1 MKRISL
7 AFVFL
12 LAATVISAQEKS
24 SEKTTIGGL
33 FKKASSAVKSGGTSS
48 LSTEE
53 IVSGLKE
60 ALSVGAQNS
69 SGKLSAANG
78 FFKDAAVKILMPE
91 EMKKVESR
99 LRAIGMGKLVD
110 DAVLSMNRAAED
122 ASKTAAP
129 IFVDAIKKM
138 SVKDA
143 VGILKGADTAA
154 TSYLRKTTA
163 DELTK
168 SFTPIVEEAL
178 KKVNATKYWK
188 DLATAYNKFSSTPV
202 NTDLNQYVTGKALNG
217 LFFYVGEEEK
227 KIRTNPA
234 ARVNDIL
241 KKVFGSK

>member
-1 MKRISL
+1 MKRILL

-12 LAATVISAQEKS
+12 LAVTVISAQEKT

-33 FKKASSAVKSGGTSS
+33 FKKASSAVKSGNTSS

-138 SVKDA
+138 SVQDA
-143 VGILKGADTAA
+143 VGILRGADTAA

-163 DELTK
+163 DQLTT

-178 KKVNATKYWK
+178 RKVNA
-188 DLATAYNKFSSTPV
+188 
-202 NTDLNQYVTGKALNG
+202 
-217 LFFYVGEEEK
+217 
-227 KIRTNPA
+227 
-234 ARVNDIL
+234 
-241 KKVFGSK
+241 